1 MAELSDEQVA
11 ELQKADKL
19 LRALYSDNTT
29 GIALKKLIKQKFPD
43 AVMPEL
49 DALKSVE
56 DAEERVAK
64 KANEGV
70 AEVKKMVEDMLAD
83 RKKEKED
90 GRVDDFKKR
99 IAKVVKDRSYTE
111 DGEKKLLEI
120 MQSRNIEDPDDAAI
134 IFEARTPK
142 ESVAP
147 RSYSTRWNPIVS
159 EGKDDQDFNN
169 LMADPEQWMMDQMYA
184 DIDKAKRN
192 PQ

>member
-1 MAELSDEQVA
+1 MAEIDEA
-11 ELQKADKL
+11 TLDEYKRAATILKALHGDSATSL
-19 LRALYSDNTT
+19 PF
-29 GIALKKLIKQKFPD
+29 KKLVKQKFPD

-49 DALKSVE
+49 DAIKAVE
-56 DAEERVAK
+56 DAEEKVSK

-90 GRVDDFKKR
+90 GRVEDFKKR
-99 IAKVVKDRSYTE
+99 IARVVEDRGYTE

-142 ESVAP
+142 EPVAP